1 MKRIMIPTISQPDVP
16 NVNQFVYSKK
26 VWYDFITTL
35 EGKDIRIPLI
45 LNQNTDYLQDGVP
58 YDKIIGYVTK
68 LSNTYVIA
76 DLIDYEERLKDN
88 PLAIDLINEYINRIH
103 TGKIKA
109 YMNYLAD
116 MQIEPDMAFRYVDK
130 IYSIIYFHLG
140 NANPRDMRPFEFDP
154 TKIKR
159 HNKKRK

>member
-16 NVNQFVYSKK
+16 NANQVVYSKK
-26 VWYDFITTL
+26 VWYDFIATL
-35 EGKDIRIPLI
+35 EGKDIRIPLV
-45 LNQNTDYLQDGVP
+45 LNQSIDYLQDGVP

-76 DLIDYEERLKDN
+76 DLIGYEERLKDN
-88 PLAIDLINEYINRIH
+88 PLAIDLINEY
-103 TGKIKA
+103 
-109 YMNYLAD
+109 MNYLGD
-116 MQIEPDMAFRYVDK
+116 IQIEPDMALTYVDK
-130 IYSIIYFHLG
+130 ICSIIYFHLG
-140 NANPRDMRPFEFDP
+140 NADPHDMRPFEFDP